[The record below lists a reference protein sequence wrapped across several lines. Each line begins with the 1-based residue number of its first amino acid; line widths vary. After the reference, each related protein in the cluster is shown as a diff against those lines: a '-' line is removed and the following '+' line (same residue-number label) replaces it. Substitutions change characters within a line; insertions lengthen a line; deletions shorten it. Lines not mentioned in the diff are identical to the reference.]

1 MVGMTQEK
9 IEAKNYRDLIVWQ
22 IVIAK
27 ELGYIQDTD
36 LTNINSELTE
46 LRKKSYALI
55 NSLPE

>member
-1 MVGMTQEK
+1 MTQEK
-9 IEAKNYRDLIVWQ
+9 IEAKNYRDLIVRQ

-27 ELGYIQDTD
+27 ELGYIQDTEV
-36 LTNINSELTE
+36 TNLNSELTE